1 MRASTQTLPLQP
13 ASRTAKDKLAR
24 AQGNMQFS
32 KLFSAQIVG
41 LVAHIIDVEVDLSKG
56 LHAFSLVGLPSTSV
70 DESRDRVSAAIKN
83 SGFVSPKQR
92 NQKVVIALAPAELK
106 KEGSHYD
113 LAIALAYLMAG
124 GETIFDPKGKLFL
137 GELALDGM
145 LRPIHGAL
153 LLANAAK
160 NAGFTEIFLPVE
172 NKDEAALVDGIKIF
186 GVRNLRETIDHLDRN
201 NTFALTPHTLKKMEV
216 QEGEEGGSIVDLSHI
231 KGQQFAKRA
240 LEIAAAGNHN
250 LAMWGPPG
258 TGKTMLAQAFPHLL
272 PDLQN
277 EHALEVTGIHSV
289 AGTLREKIMMRP
301 PLRAPHHTASYPA
314 VIGGGAIPKPGE
326 ITLAHRGVLFL
337 DEFPEFDR
345 RVIESLREPLE
356 EGHIRITRAKGHDTF
371 PARFILLAAMN
382 PCPCGKY
389 GSEERCTCMPG
400 TLASYTR
407 KISGP
412 IVDRIELWVKVS
424 HMSHDKLSGASDAES
439 TKSVRERIAKAR
451 DIQQERFAN
460 HPRNIATNSE
470 MRADDIETFIK
481 LTPKLRTLFNSS
493 AERLKL
499 SPRAHHKTIKVARTI
514 ADLASSEDIR
524 EEHLLEALAYRP
536 TDLR

>member
-1 MRASTQTLPLQP
+1 
-13 ASRTAKDKLAR
+13 
-24 AQGNMQFS
+24 MQFS
-32 KLFSAQIVG
+32 KLYSSQIVG

-56 LHAFSLVGLPSTSV
+56 LNAFAVVGLPSTSV

-83 SGFVSPKQR
+83 SGFESPKQK
-92 NQKVVIALAPAELK
+92 NQKVVISLAPAELK
-106 KEGSHYD
+106 KEGAHYD
-113 LAIALAYLMAG
+113 LSIALAYLMAS
-124 GETIFDPKGKLFL
+124 GETRFDPTGKLFL
-137 GELALDGM
+137 GELSLDGI
-145 LRPIHGAL
+145 LRPTHGAL
-153 LLANAAK
+153 LITNAAK
-160 NAGFTEIFLPVE
+160 MAGFTEIYLPSA
-172 NKDEAALVDGIKIF
+172 NADEASLVEGITVY
-186 GVRNLRETIDHLDRN
+186 GVKNLSEVLQHLDKTNKFFIPESERTISLSN
-201 NTFALTPHTLKKMEV
+201 NETADSKLK
-216 QEGEEGGSIVDLSHI
+216 VDLAHI
-231 KGQQFAKRA
+231 KGQEFAKRA

-258 TGKTMLAQAFPHLL
+258 TGKTMLAQAFSHLL
-272 PDLQN
+272 PDLKN

-289 AGTLREKIMMRP
+289 AGTLRENIMTRP

-314 VIGGGAIPKPGE
+314 VIGGGSTPKPGE

-356 EGHIRITRAKGHDTF
+356 EGHIRITRSKGHDTF

-407 KISGP
+407 KLSGP

-424 HMSHDKLSGASDAES
+424 HMSHDKLSEASTGES
-439 TKSVRERIAKAR
+439 TESVRERIAKAR
-451 DIQQERFAN
+451 AVQQARFAN
-460 HPRNIATNSE
+460 HPRRITTNSE
-470 MRADDIETFIK
+470 MRADDIETFIE
-481 LTPKLRTLFNSS
+481 LTPKLRTLFNSA

-514 ADLASSEDIR
+514 ADLDDSAEIA
-524 EEHLLEALAYRP
+524 EKHLLEALAYRP
-536 TDLR
+536 TELK

>member
-1 MRASTQTLPLQP
+1 
-13 ASRTAKDKLAR
+13 
-24 AQGNMQFS
+24 MQFS
-32 KLFSAQIVG
+32 KLFSAQVVG
-41 LVAHIIDVEVDLSKG
+41 LVAHIVDVEVDLSKG
-56 LHAFSLVGLPSTSV
+56 LHAFSLVGLPSASV
-70 DESRDRVSAAIKN
+70 DESLDRVSSAIKN
-83 SGFVSPKQR
+83 SGFTSPKQK
-92 NQKVVIALAPAELK
+92 NQKVVISLAPAELK

-113 LAIALAYLMAG
+113 LCISLAYLFAS
-124 GETIFDPKGKLFL
+124 GETTFEPNGKLFL
-137 GELALDGM
+137 GELSLDGA

-153 LLANAAK
+153 LITSAAK
-160 NAGFTEIFLPVE
+160 NAGFTEVFLPNANAE
-172 NKDEAALVDGIKIF
+172 EAALVEGITIY
-186 GVRNLRETIDHLDRN
+186 GVRNLSEVLHHLDKN
-201 NTFALTPHTLKKMEV
+201 KKFTLTKSVRDISQKGMGSAGSKMM
-216 QEGEEGGSIVDLSHI
+216 VDLSHI
-231 KGQQFAKRA
+231 KGQEFAKRA

-258 TGKTMLAQAFPHLL
+258 TGKTMLAQAFSHLL

-277 EHALEVTGIHSV
+277 DHSLEVTGIHSV
-289 AGTLREKIMMRP
+289 AGTLRETIMTRP

-314 VIGGGAIPKPGE
+314 VIGGGTIPKPGE

-389 GSEERCTCMPG
+389 GSEERCVCMPG

-412 IVDRIELWVKVS
+412 IVDRIELWVKVA
-424 HMSHDKLSGASDAES
+424 HMSHDKLSETKKGES
-439 TKSVRERIAKAR
+439 TEVVRKRIENARNVQKAR
-451 DIQQERFAN
+451 FSN
-460 HPRNIATNSE
+460 HARKITTNSE
-470 MRADDIETFIK
+470 MRADDIETFIN
-481 LTPKLRTLFNSS
+481 LAPKLRTLFNAS

-514 ADLASSEDIR
+514 ADLASSDDIR

-536 TDLR
+536 TELK

>member
-1 MRASTQTLPLQP
+1 
-13 ASRTAKDKLAR
+13 
-24 AQGNMQFS
+24 MQFS

-41 LVAHIIDVEVDLSKG
+41 LVAHIVDVEVDLSKG
-56 LHAFSLVGLPSTSV
+56 LNSFSLVGLPSTSV
-70 DESRDRVSAAIKN
+70 DESRDRVSAAVKN
-83 SGFVSPKQR
+83 SGFTSPKQK
-92 NQKVVIALAPAELK
+92 NQKVVISLAPAELK

-113 LAIALAYLMAG
+113 LAIALAYLMAS
-124 GETIFDPKGKLFL
+124 GETQFAPKGKLFL
-137 GELALDGM
+137 GELSLDGV

-153 LLANAAK
+153 LLTNAAK
-160 NAGFTEIFLPVE
+160 NAGFTEIFLPKE
-172 NKDEAALVDGIKIF
+172 NAKEAALVNDIAVY
-186 GVRNLRETIDHLDRN
+186 GVQNLSEVLQHLD
-201 NTFALTPHTLKKMEV
+201 KKIAYSITATEKTIK
-216 QEGEEGGSIVDLSHI
+216 ESAESLNSKTIVDLSHI
-231 KGQQFAKRA
+231 KGQEFAKRA

-272 PDLQN
+272 PDLKN
-277 EHALEVTGIHSV
+277 EHSLEVTGIHSA
-289 AGTLREKIMMRP
+289 AGTLRENIMTRP

-314 VIGGGAIPKPGE
+314 VIGGGSIPKPGE

-356 EGHIRITRAKGHDTF
+356 EGHIRITRSKGHDTF

-424 HMSHDKLSGASDAES
+424 HMSHDKLSNASAGEP
-439 TKSVRERIAKAR
+439 TEAVRERIMNAR
-451 DIQQERFAN
+451 ATQQARFAN
-460 HPRNIATNSE
+460 HARNITTNSE
-470 MRADDIETFIK
+470 MRADDIETFIQ
-481 LTPKLRTLFNSS
+481 LTPKLRTLFNAS

-514 ADLASSEDIR
+514 ADLDNSPEIQ
-524 EEHLLEALAYRP
+524 EKHLLEALAYRP
-536 TDLR
+536 TELK

>member
-1 MRASTQTLPLQP
+1 
-13 ASRTAKDKLAR
+13 
-24 AQGNMQFS
+24 MQFS
-32 KLFSAQIVG
+32 KLFSAQVVG
-41 LVAHIIDVEVDLSKG
+41 LVAHIVDVEADLSKG
-56 LHAFSLVGLPSTSV
+56 LNTFSLVGLPSASV
-70 DESRDRVSAAIKN
+70 DESRDRVSSAIKN
-83 SGFVSPKQR
+83 SGFTSPKQK
-92 NQKVVIALAPAELK
+92 NQKVVISLAPAELK

-113 LAIALAYLMAG
+113 LCISLAYLMAA
-124 GETIFDPKGKLFL
+124 GETKFDPKGKLFL
-137 GELALDGM
+137 GELSLDGT

-160 NAGFTEIFLPVE
+160 NAGFTEIFLPE
-172 NKDEAALVDGIKIF
+172 ANSNEAALVNGITVY
-186 GVRNLRETIDHLDRN
+186 GVRNLSEVLHHLDKN
-201 NTFALTPHTLKKMEV
+201 KKFTITKALSASVPSPEPADSKTM
-216 QEGEEGGSIVDLSHI
+216 VDLSHI
-231 KGQQFAKRA
+231 KGQEFAKRA

-277 EHALEVTGIHSV
+277 EHSLEVTGIHSV
-289 AGTLREKIMMRP
+289 AGTLRETIMTRP

-314 VIGGGAIPKPGE
+314 VIGGGTTPKPGE

-389 GSEERCTCMPG
+389 GSEERCTCTPVA
-400 TLASYTR
+400 LASYTR
-407 KISGP
+407 KVSGP
-412 IVDRIELWVKVS
+412 IMDRIELWVKVA
-424 HMSHDKLSGASDAES
+424 HMSHDKLSE
-439 TKSVRERIAKAR
+439 TKTGEKTEAVHARIANAR
-451 DIQQERFAN
+451 VIQLARFAN
-460 HPRNIATNSE
+460 HARKITTNNE
-470 MRADDIETFIK
+470 MRADDIEIFIN
-481 LTPKLRTLFNSS
+481 LTPKLRTLFNAS

-514 ADLASSEDIR
+514 ADLDQSKDIQ
-524 EEHLLEALAYRP
+524 EKHLLEALAYRP
-536 TDLR
+536 TELK

>member
-1 MRASTQTLPLQP
+1 
-13 ASRTAKDKLAR
+13 
-24 AQGNMQFS
+24 MQFS

-56 LHAFSLVGLPSTSV
+56 LHSFSLVGLPSTSV

-83 SGFVSPKQR
+83 SGFTSPKQK
-92 NQKVVIALAPAELK
+92 NQKVVISLAPAELK

-113 LAIALAYLMAG
+113 LAIALAYLFAG
-124 GETIFDPKGKLFL
+124 GETKFEPTGKLFL
-137 GELALDGM
+137 GELALDGA

-153 LLANAAK
+153 LITSAGVK
-160 NAGFTEIFLPVE
+160 AGFTEIFLPEENAKEAGLVE
-172 NKDEAALVDGIKIF
+172 GITVY
-186 GVRNLRETIDHLDRN
+186 GVRNLSEVLHHLDKN
-201 NTFALTPHTLKKMEV
+201 NPFTLTPCPKTESTMNVLENN
-216 QEGEEGGSIVDLSHI
+216 GTIVDLSHI
-231 KGQQFAKRA
+231 KGQEFAKRA
-240 LEIAAAGNHN
+240 LEISAAGNHN

-272 PDLQN
+272 PDLQK

-289 AGTLREKIMMRP
+289 AGTLRENIMVRP

-314 VIGGGAIPKPGE
+314 VIGGGALPKPGE

-345 RVIESLREPLE
+345 RVIESLREPIE

-371 PARFILLAAMN
+371 PARFILLVAMN

-407 KISGP
+407 KVSGP
-412 IVDRIELWVKVS
+412 IMDRIELWVKVA
-424 HMSHDKLSGASDAES
+424 HMSHDKLSSAKSGES
-439 TKSVRERIAKAR
+439 TAVVRERIQKAR
-451 DIQQERFAN
+451 TVQQARFSDHA
-460 HPRNIATNSE
+460 RKIRTNSE
-470 MRADDIETFIK
+470 MRADDIEKYIK
-481 LTPKLRTLFNSS
+481 LTPKLRTLFNTA

-514 ADLASSEDIR
+514 ADLDNSPEIQ
-524 EEHLLEALAYRP
+524 EKHILEALAYRP
-536 TDLR
+536 TELR